1 MASQRFFNAN
11 VRDFNT
17 KLQVFP
23 TNLYAKM
30 LGFTQFGFIEAND
43 AEKNNVEVKF

>member
-1 MASQRFFNAN
+1 

-23 TNLYAKM
+23 TNLYAQT
-30 LGFTQFGFIEAND
+30 LGFTPFTFIEASG
-43 AEKNNVEVKF
+43 EETKNVDVEF